1 MALPQ
6 NLSLNFT
13 FVLLNWGS
21 TRSGTCMSLQVSI
34 GARDGGPSW
43 SLQRLYVPEHDL
55 LYPGVSQEAYQ
66 NVVIFSSCQSLPE
79 AVNHQLFKG
88 YLDRPTTLP

>member
-1 MALPQ
+1 
-6 NLSLNFT
+6 
-13 FVLLNWGS
+13 
-21 TRSGTCMSLQVSI
+21 MSLQVSI
-34 GARDGGPSW
+34 GARDGARNDYLNLGGPSW